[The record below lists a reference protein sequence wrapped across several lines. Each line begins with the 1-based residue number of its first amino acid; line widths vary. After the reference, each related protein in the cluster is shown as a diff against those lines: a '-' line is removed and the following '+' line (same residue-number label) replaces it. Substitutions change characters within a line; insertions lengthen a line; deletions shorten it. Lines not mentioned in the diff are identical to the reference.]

1 MPNGLALALL
11 AVHFAQ
17 ERQSRSC
24 ASNCLQAVSFK
35 QWIEKSRLIERD
47 GFKFS
52 MMAIRTMMWWRP
64 VAMAHPRDK
73 TFMVMLNSMMGSAVV
88 PPLLSLR
95 VVLDL
100 HQDAIVQYHGRG

>member
-1 MPNGLALALL
+1 
-11 AVHFAQ
+11 
-17 ERQSRSC
+17 
-24 ASNCLQAVSFK
+24 
-35 QWIEKSRLIERD
+35 
-47 GFKFS
+47 
-52 MMAIRTMMWWRP
+52 MMWWRP

>member
-1 MPNGLALALL
+1 
-11 AVHFAQ
+11 
-17 ERQSRSC
+17 
-24 ASNCLQAVSFK
+24 
-35 QWIEKSRLIERD
+35 
-47 GFKFS
+47 
-52 MMAIRTMMWWRP
+52 
-64 VAMAHPRDK
+64 MAHPRDK